1 MISTCDE
8 LEGNVAID
16 ENEPLISD
24 PASSPPR
31 AKVLNEPAAAQAT
44 SEQLAARAQGGC
56 HVSFEALV
64 SRHERQLFNFIY
76 QFTRHRQDAED
87 LTQETFLKTYRSLP
101 RYQPARPFAPWLFT
115 IARRTAASHFRAARP
130 VEELR
135 EDGEVVGENPANLLE
150 SADEQKSLWQLART
164 LKAKQ
169 FEVLWLRYHEGFSI
183 GETAAVMRTNQI
195 HVKVLLHRARTN
207 LTAML
212 VARGTSPGHKR

>member
-8 LEGNVAID
+8 LEENVAID

-24 PASSPPR
+24 ASSSPPR
-31 AKVLNEPAAAQAT
+31 AKVSNGPAAFEPT
-44 SEQLAARAQGGC
+44 SEQLAARAQSGC

-64 SRHERQLFNFIY
+64 TRHERQIFNFIY
-76 QFTRHRQDAED
+76 QFTQQRQDAED
-87 LTQETFLKTYRSLP
+87 LTQETFLKAYRSLP

-135 EDGEVVGENPANLLE
+135 EDGEVVGENPSNLLE

-169 FEVLWLRYHEGFSI
+169 FEVLWLRYHEGFSVS
-183 GETAAVMRTNQI
+183 ETAAIMRTNQI
-195 HVKVLLHRARTN
+195 HVKVLLHRARAK
-207 LTAML
+207 LAAML
-212 VARGTSPGHKR
+212 ADRGTSPVHKR